1 MTTATFAVL
10 DKTFSDSTLPQ
21 TWQAL
26 RDQAYSRA
34 NLRAAAQAYNT
45 MAFEK
50 AKGYMAEAV
59 RLNPELCANDASYL
73 ADLVAGWANFAKT
86 SDPLRFLEDIYD
98 NLPDNLDML
107 RGRRRQELG
116 REAMQLAFESYNHG
130 DLVTTRSAI
139 WRAIQY
145 QPGNLANRGAI
156 SIFFRSWLGTQTY
169 PKN

>member
-1 MTTATFAVL
+1 
-10 DKTFSDSTLPQ
+10 
-21 TWQAL
+21 
-26 RDQAYSRA
+26 
-34 NLRAAAQAYNT
+34 

-86 SDPLRFLEDIYD
+86 SDPLRFLEGIYD

-139 WRAIQY
+139 WRAIQVGHLVDNFCIQY

-156 SIFFRSWLGTQTY
+156 SIFFRSWLGTQTH